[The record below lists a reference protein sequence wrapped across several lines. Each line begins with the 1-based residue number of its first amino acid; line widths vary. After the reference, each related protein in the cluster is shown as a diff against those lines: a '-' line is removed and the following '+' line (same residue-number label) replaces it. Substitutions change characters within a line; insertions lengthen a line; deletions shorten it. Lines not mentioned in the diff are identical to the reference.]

1 MNDIGQVLSI
11 DETVMPTEPIIAGP
25 SCSDPASK
33 NAGFCIRRATP
44 DDFHTAFEL
53 VKEYFETIGVWL
65 RDSQSEFRDYLVGN
79 DSGVW
84 LAFVGSDPVGCIA
97 LHPLASPAGSGEIKR
112 LYVKPAYRRQ
122 GLAEGLLNAL
132 EEFAAKTAGYEWLY
146 LDTKDDLLTAI
157 RFYDLRGYKRC
168 ERYNSNPQA
177 TIFMR
182 KSLNGLTD

>member
-1 MNDIGQVLSI
+1 MVSGQVLAI
-11 DETVMPTEPIIAGP
+11 EETVMSTELIIEGP
-25 SCSDPASK
+25 SFSGPASK
-33 NAGFCIRRATP
+33 NAGFCIRRATL
-44 DDFHTAFEL
+44 DDFRTAFEL

-65 RDSQSEFRDYLVGN
+65 RDTPSEFRDYLVGN
-79 DSGVW
+79 DRGVW
-84 LAFVGSDPVGCIA
+84 LAFAGSDPVGCIA
-97 LHPLASPAGSGEIKR
+97 LHPLASPDRSGEIKR

-132 EEFAAKTAGYEWLY
+132 EEFAAKIASYEWLY

-157 RFYDLRGYKRC
+157 RFYELRGYKRC

>member
-1 MNDIGQVLSI
+1 MVVGQVVSI
-11 DETVMPTEPIIAGP
+11 EETVMPTEPSIAGP
-25 SCSDPASK
+25 SCSDLASK

-84 LAFVGSDPVGCIA
+84 LAFAGSDPAGCIA
-97 LHPLASPAGSGEIKR
+97 LHPLASPARRGDITR

-132 EEFAAKTAGYEWLY
+132 EEFAVKSAGFEWLY